1 MKSLKNCNCKNIVK
15 SIAVKIAKQE
25 VVAACPFISYQPRI
39 PKVVLDLKNDKQ
51 RKDHTM
57 ARV

>member
-25 VVAACPFISYQPRI
+25 VVAACPFISYFSENSVR
-39 PKVVLDLKNDKQ
+39 LL
-51 RKDHTM
+51 RSW
-57 ARV
+57 

>member
-39 PKVVLDLKNDKQ
+39 PKVVLDLKNDK
-51 RKDHTM
+51 
-57 ARV
+57 